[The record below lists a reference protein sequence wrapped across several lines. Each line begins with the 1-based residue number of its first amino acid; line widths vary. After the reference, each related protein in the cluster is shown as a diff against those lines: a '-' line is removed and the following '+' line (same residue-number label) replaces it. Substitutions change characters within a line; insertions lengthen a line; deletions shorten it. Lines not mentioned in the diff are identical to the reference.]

1 MFATLAG
8 AMALSALAQPVQAE
22 SVKVPALMSLQFKPP
37 GDPVPA
43 TSVGGGTRGNVRFA
57 PPGEAAPA
65 TSVGGGS
72 RGNVRFAPPGEA
84 APATSVGGGSRGN
97 VRFAPPGEGS
107 PSTSVGGG
115 SRGDEGTLSPGG
127 PGLEAIALL
136 PATQHG
142 RTMSARPTF
151 FVYVPPTTT
160 DKVFFSIQ
168 DQAGNHH
175 YQTTLEING
184 GGSIVSFTL
193 PETAQELEMDTD
205 YLWFFVPLDA
215 SGKLQPDSYSVT
227 GWVKRVAAIP
237 TEPDV
242 EALSLA
248 TAYAEAGVWYD
259 TLTTLA
265 MAQVNQPD
273 NLTLAEEW
281 RSLLGQVGLEAIAA
295 TPVIMQPSP

>member
-1 MFATLAG
+1 MNHRPRIVIPSFLFATLAG
-8 AMALSALAQPVQAE
+8 TVALSAVTESVQAE
-22 SVKVPALMSLQFKPP
+22 GVTFPALMSLQFKPP
-37 GDPVPA
+37 GDPTPA

-57 PPGEAAPA
+57 PPGEAAPT
-65 TSVGGGS
+65 TSVS
-72 RGNVRFAPPGEA
+72 
-84 APATSVGGGSRGN
+84 
-97 VRFAPPGEGS
+97 
-107 PSTSVGGG
+107 GG
-115 SRGDEGTLSPGG
+115 SRGDEGSPIQEN

-136 PATQHG
+136 PPTEHG
-142 RTMSARPTF
+142 RTISPRPTF
-151 FVYVPPTTT
+151 FVYVPPTATE
-160 DKVFFSIQ
+160 KVFFSIQ
-168 DQAGNHH
+168 DQDGNHH

-193 PETAQELEMDTD
+193 PETAPELELDRD

-215 SGKLQPDSYSVT
+215 SGRLQPDSYSVT

-237 TEPDV
+237 TEPNL

-265 MAQVNQPD
+265 VAQMNQPD

-281 RSLLGQVGLEAIAA
+281 RNLLGQVGLEAIAA
-295 TPVIMQPSP
+295 TPLMMPPSP

>member
-1 MFATLAG
+1 MNHTPRIVIPAFMFATLAG
-8 AMALSALAQPVQAE
+8 VLALSALAQPVQAE
-22 SVKVPALMSLQFKPP
+22 SVKVPALISLQFQPP

-57 PPGEAAPA
+57 PPGESAPA
-65 TSVGGGS
+65 TSVGGGT
-72 RGNVRFAPPGEA
+72 RGNVRFAPPGDA
-84 APATSVGGGSRGN
+84 APATSVS
-97 VRFAPPGEGS
+97 
-107 PSTSVGGG
+107 GG

-127 PGLEAIALL
+127 LGLEAIALL
-136 PATQHG
+136 PSTQHG
-142 RTMSARPTF
+142 RTMSPRPTF
-151 FVYVPPTTT
+151 FVYVPPTATE
-160 DKVFFSIQ
+160 KVFFSIQ
-168 DQAGNHH
+168 DKEGNHH

-184 GGSIVSFTL
+184 GGSIVSVTL
-193 PETAQELEMDTD
+193 PETAPELAIDTD

-242 EALSLA
+242 EAISLA

-265 MAQVNQPD
+265 VAQVNQPD

-281 RSLLGQVGLEAIAA
+281 RNLLGQVGLDAIASS
-295 TPVIMQPSP
+295 PLMIQPSP

>member
-1 MFATLAG
+1 MNHRPRIVIPSFMFATLAG
-8 AMALSALAQPVQAE
+8 AVALSALAQPVQAE
-22 SVKVPALMSLQFKPP
+22 SVKVPALISLQFKPP

-57 PPGEAAPA
+57 PPGESAPV
-65 TSVGGGS
+65 TSVGGGT

-84 APATSVGGGSRGN
+84 APVTSVGGGSRGN
-97 VRFAPPGEGS
+97 
-107 PSTSVGGG
+107 
-115 SRGDEGTLSPGG
+115 EGTLTQEGQ
-127 PGLEAIALL
+127 GLEAIALL
-136 PATQHG
+136 PASQHG

-151 FVYVPPTTT
+151 FVYVPPTATE
-160 DKVFFSIQ
+160 KVFFSIQ
-168 DQAGNHH
+168 DKEGNHH

-193 PETAQELEMDTD
+193 PETAPELELETD

-215 SGKLQPDSYSVT
+215 SGRLQPDSYSVT

-237 TEPDV
+237 TTGDL

-265 MAQVNQPD
+265 VARVNQPD
-273 NLTLAEEW
+273 NLTVAEEW

-295 TPVIMQPSP
+295 TPVMIQSSP

>member
-8 AMALSALAQPVQAE
+8 AVALSALAQPVQAE
-22 SVKVPALMSLQFKPP
+22 SVKVPALISLQFKPP

-57 PPGEAAPA
+57 PPGESAPV
-65 TSVGGGS
+65 TSVGGGT

-84 APATSVGGGSRGN
+84 APVTSVGGGSRGN
-97 VRFAPPGEGS
+97 
-107 PSTSVGGG
+107 
-115 SRGDEGTLSPGG
+115 EGTLTQEGQ
-127 PGLEAIALL
+127 GLEAIALL
-136 PATQHG
+136 PASQHG

-151 FVYVPPTTT
+151 FVYVPPTATE
-160 DKVFFSIQ
+160 KVFFSIQ
-168 DQAGNHH
+168 DKEGNHH

-193 PETAQELEMDTD
+193 PETAPELELETD

-215 SGKLQPDSYSVT
+215 SGRLQPDSYSVT

-237 TEPDV
+237 TTGDL

-265 MAQVNQPD
+265 VARVNQPD
-273 NLTLAEEW
+273 NLTVAEEW

-295 TPVIMQPSP
+295 TPVMIQSSP

>member
-1 MFATLAG
+1 MNHRPRIVIPSFMFATLAG
-8 AMALSALAQPVQAE
+8 VLAFSALAQPVQAE
-22 SVKVPALMSLQFKPP
+22 GVKVPTLISLQFKPP

-57 PPGEAAPA
+57 PPGESAPLS
-65 TSVGGGS
+65 SVS
-72 RGNVRFAPPGEA
+72 
-84 APATSVGGGSRGN
+84 
-97 VRFAPPGEGS
+97 
-107 PSTSVGGG
+107 GG

-142 RTMSARPTF
+142 RTISARPTF
-151 FVYVPPTTT
+151 FVYVPPTATE
-160 DKVFFSIQ
+160 KVFFSIQ
-168 DQAGNHH
+168 DQDGNHH

-193 PETAQELEMDTD
+193 PETAPELAMDTD

-215 SGKLQPDSYSVT
+215 SGRLQPDSYSVT

-237 TEPDV
+237 TEPDA
-242 EALSLA
+242 EALALA
-248 TAYAEAGVWYD
+248 TTYAEAGVWYD

-273 NLTLAEEW
+273 NLTLAKEW
-281 RSLLGQVGLEAIAA
+281 RNLLGQVGLEAIAA
-295 TPVIMQPSP
+295 TPVLMQTSP

>member
-1 MFATLAG
+1 MNHRPRIVIPNFMFATLAG
-8 AMALSALAQPVQAE
+8 AVALSAWAQPVQAE
-22 SVKVPALMSLQFKPP
+22 GVKVPALISLQFRPP

-57 PPGEAAPA
+57 PPGESAPA
-65 TSVGGGS
+65 SSVGGGS

-84 APATSVGGGSRGN
+84 APLSSVS
-97 VRFAPPGEGS
+97 
-107 PSTSVGGG
+107 GG

-136 PATQHG
+136 PTTQHG

-151 FVYVPPTTT
+151 FVYVPPTST

-193 PETAQELEMDTD
+193 PETAPELAMDTD

-215 SGKLQPDSYSVT
+215 SGRLQPDSYSVT
-227 GWVKRVAAIP
+227 GWVKRVEAID
-237 TEPDV
+237 TEPDA
-242 EALSLA
+242 EALALA

-273 NLTLAEEW
+273 NLTLANEW
-281 RSLLGQVGLEAIAA
+281 RNLLGQVGLEAIAA
-295 TPVIMQPSP
+295 TPVLMPPSP

>member
-1 MFATLAG
+1 MNYRPRIVIPSFMFVALAG

-22 SVKVPALMSLQFKPP
+22 SVKVPTLISLQFRPP
-37 GDPVPA
+37 GDPTPA

-65 TSVGGGS
+65 SSVGGGT

-84 APATSVGGGSRGN
+84 APLTSVSGGSRGE
-97 VRFAPPGEGS
+97 EGS
-107 PSTSVGGG
+107 
-115 SRGDEGTLSPGG
+115 LSPGAQ
-127 PGLEAIALL
+127 GLEAIALL

-142 RTMSARPTF
+142 RTISARPTF
-151 FVYVPPTTT
+151 FVYVPPTATE
-160 DKVFFSIQ
+160 KVFFSIQ
-168 DQAGNHH
+168 DQDGNHH

-193 PETAQELEMDTD
+193 PETAPELEIDKD
-205 YLWFFVPLDA
+205 YLWFFVPLDV
-215 SGKLQPDSYSVT
+215 SGRLQPDSYSVT
-227 GWVKRVAAIP
+227 GWVKRVEALP
-237 TEPDV
+237 TEGDL

-265 MAQVNQPD
+265 VAQINQPD

-281 RSLLGQVGLEAIAA
+281 RSLLGQVGLEAIASS
-295 TPVIMQPSP
+295 PVIVQPSP